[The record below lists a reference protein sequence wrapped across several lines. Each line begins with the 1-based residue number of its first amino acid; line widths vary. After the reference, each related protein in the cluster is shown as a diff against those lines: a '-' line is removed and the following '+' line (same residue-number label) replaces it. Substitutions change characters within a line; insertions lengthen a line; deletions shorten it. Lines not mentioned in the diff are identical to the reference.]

1 MTRQPMSSQ
10 PGTRSGVDGGIISDW
25 FYDRHAWWT
34 QQANLQRLE
43 WNMMQSCVVCMHGM
57 VRKDLAQTSR
67 SRPCTRPC
75 RTLPEV
81 GGTHCSRATCVRKHG
96 AEVIPPHVPGDGQ
109 SIVIGRPLARW
120 GSMSQCK
127 LGTPERER
135 ERERAEKERE
145 IYIYI
150 KRDI

>member
-43 WNMMQSCVVCMHGM
+43 RNMMQSCVVCMRGM
-57 VRKDLAQTSR
+57 VRTDLAQTSR

-75 RTLPEV
+75 RTLPEM

-120 GSMSQCK
+120 GSLSQCK

-135 ERERAEKERE
+135 GEKERERE